1 MPTPQPR
8 KPPPKPK
15 EAPPSIVVG
24 IFGRP
29 NSGKSY
35 LAQQIA
41 KTAYKN
47 GKTIAVYNPGRPEDW
62 ADFEIIEIVENP
74 KTKESDGKEL
84 LFSYKGNTYEF
95 TKNFPRFFK
104 GKRVKI
110 RAADEKRDQEKFFKS
125 FAKSEK
131 FQNTLLVIDDCTA
144 VLDNRFTPG
153 IANLCAKAKHNQVA
167 TFFLGHSLDAFPPT
181 AFAQMSHMILFET
194 NALPTQTKLN
204 RLPTREAVVEAF
216 RQLPKLPKYS
226 YYTFNNDNGAVQLTI
241 LEKGKP
247 RTVSIK
253 KQEARN
259 AT

>member
-15 EAPPSIVVG
+15 KTPPSIVVG
-24 IFGRP
+24 VFGRP

-47 GKTIAVYNPGRPEDW
+47 GKTIAVYNPGRAEDW
-62 ADFEIIEIVENP
+62 ADFEIIELLENP
-74 KTKESDGKEL
+74 KTKESDGEEL
-84 LFSYKGNTYEF
+84 LFSYNGSTYEF
-95 TKNFPRFFK
+95 IKNFPRFFK
-104 GKRVKI
+104 GKKVKI
-110 RAADEKRDQEKFFKS
+110 YPADDPKDQEKFFKS
-125 FAKSEK
+125 FAKSVK
-131 FQNTLLVIDDCTA
+131 FKNTLLIIDDCT
-144 VLDNRFTPG
+144 VVIGNTFTPG
-153 IANLCAKAKHNQVA
+153 IRNLTTKAKHNEVN
-167 TFFLGHSLDAFPPT
+167 TFFLGHSLDAFPPA

-216 RQLPKLPKYS
+216 KKLPKLPLYS
-226 YYTFNNDNGAVQLTI
+226 YYTFNNNNGAVQLTI

-259 AT
+259 G